1 MPDRRTYAI
10 GKHWVTKEKTFA
22 EKGVK
27 RKFRTLKRLR
37 SDEAKAAEELKAK
50 KVQERAKKGQGR
62 NGRRSLKNAIPVAV
76 EGQDEDEDPADYFS

>member
-22 EKGVK
+22 EKGEK

-37 SDEAKAAEELKAK
+37 SDEAKAAEELKAMK
-50 KVQERAKKGQGR
+50 AQERSKKGNAQK
-62 NGRRSLKNAIPVAV
+62 SLKNAIPASVV
-76 EGQDEDEDPADYFS
+76 GQIEDEDLADEFS